1 MSLAPVNA
9 IPPAGTLMGLQGAPV
24 AAAAAVGPAPAVHR
38 PSGFAALIE
47 QGIEAV
53 DTKAKAADQ
62 AVRAF
67 VLDDSIPVH
76 QVSYALGQAQLSLEL
91 MLQIRGRMVEGYQ
104 QLMNM
109 QL

>member
-1 MSLAPVNA
+1 VTALPVNA
-9 IPPAGTLMGLQGAPV
+9 IAPVGTLMGLEAMPGAATV
-24 AAAAAVGPAPAVHR
+24 APLPAAHGT
-38 PSGFAALIE
+38 PSFAALIE
-47 QGIEAV
+47 HGIADV
-53 DTKAKAADQ
+53 DAKAKAADR

-91 MLQIRGRMVEGYQ
+91 MLQIRSRMVEGFQ

>member
-1 MSLAPVNA
+1 MSAFSAQA
-9 IPPAGTLMGLQGAPV
+9 IPPVGMLMGVEGAPAMSAV
-24 AAAAAVGPAPAVHR
+24 AVPTAAHGT
-38 PSGFAALIE
+38 PSFAALIE
-47 QGIEAV
+47 HGIEDV
-53 DTKAKAADQ
+53 DAKAKVADQ

-67 VLDDSIPVH
+67 VLDDSVPVH